1 MREVLFIGPGMQGKL
16 GSVSD
21 TCPVLSCFGLFHH
34 ISAYSL
40 SRNTIE
46 SGSTMPLQ
54 NPLRLLRP
62 SFSNFLFL
70 SLTTVKTSQ
79 RTAVL
84 SAISTG
90 HARLL
95 PPSLSRPRRPAT
107 SSPVPVPVP
116 SPAPHLLPTR
126 FLPLSGEHR
135 VPRGGHGRSG
145 GGSTLGRPPPPTPS
159 SRFETWLDY
168 S

>member
-1 MREVLFIGPGMQGKL
+1 VCVLFIGPGMQGKL
-16 GSVSD
+16 DSVSD
-21 TCPVLSCFGLFHH
+21 TAV
-34 ISAYSL
+34 
-40 SRNTIE
+40 
-46 SGSTMPLQ
+46 GSTMPLQ

-95 PPSLSRPRRPAT
+95 PPSLSLVPGARRRPPRSLCPCPRRRPT
-107 SSPVPVPVP
+107 SSRRGSFL
-116 SPAPHLLPTR
+116 SPASIGFR
-126 FLPLSGEHR
+126 
-135 VPRGGHGRSG
+135 RGGHGRSG